1 MAAAGPVHGRGK
13 VSSGR
18 RKAAPPIRTAAD
30 YPTNGDKRVADLET
44 ALRKC
49 GLRDGMVISSHHHLR
64 DGDRVALMAL
74 EAARKNRRQRPDLV
88 SQRIVSLAEERD
100 RADGVRRHPPHRR
113 QHERPARRLLHA
125 GQDARHGRAALAWR
139 ALAGDS
145 GWRSPHRY
153 RGHRRADRGSFGNC
167 DGSHGKSACGSLGF
181 ALADSIYADHVI
193 VVTDNLVPFPCVPW
207 QIQGNNV
214 DYVVEVDSIGDPAKI
229 VSGTT
234 QITRSPD
241 RLRIAELVAR
251 FLRDAG
257 IMRNGFS
264 FQAGAGGIA
273 LAFVSYL
280 KQMMKQAGVKAR
292 FVRGGSTKYL
302 VELLEEGL
310 TDYILDG
317 QTFDLDGVR
326 SMANNPRHVATSPF
340 TSYNYHGKGNFAS
353 MVDAVV
359 LGATEV
365 DVNFNANVVTH
376 SDGRLL
382 HGIGGWQNCLAS
394 RCTILAVPSFRD
406 RIPVIVDE
414 VTTLCGP
421 GELIDV
427 VVTERGIA
435 INPRRQDL
443 IGCGQRIEAADPSAR
458 EIKEEVERICG
469 GKPQRPDARRSS
481 RGRREMGRW
490 HGARYGLAIPVV
502 KRNSKVKHEARSG
515 IPSLLL
521 SSCGWSSAAV
531 AQRGQAR
538 SRQSECRRGLRR
550 QSTSTALSPGREFR
564 FRADRKLTS
573 SSPAKRSGSFM
584 PSRPMPPVLRLTP
597 CT

>member
-1 MAAAGPVHGRGK
+1 VPTLEKMELAANAVGRMVPETVNGQAQVPYMGVGK
-13 VSSGR
+13 YAPID
-18 RKAAPPIRTAAD
+18 RKASPPIRTSAD
-30 YPTNGDKRVADLET
+30 YPANGDKRLPDLET

-49 GLRDGMVISSHHHLR
+49 GLRDGMVVSSHHHLR

-74 EAARKNRRQRPDLV
+74 ETAAKLGVKDLTWFPSASFP
-88 SQRIVSLAEERD
+88 SQKSAIGLMESGVIDHIEGSMNGPLGDYCTRGKMRGMGVLRSHGGRWQAIQDGEVHIDIAVIAAPS
-100 RADGVRRHPPHRR
+100 AD
-113 QHERPARRLLHA
+113 A
-125 GQDARHGRAALAWR
+125 
-139 ALAGDS
+139 
-145 GWRSPHRY
+145 
-153 RGHRRADRGSFGNC
+153 FGNG

-214 DYVVEVDSIGDPAKI
+214 DYVVEIDSIGDPARI

-241 RLRIAELVAR
+241 RLRIAEFVAQ

-257 IMRNGFS
+257 IMLNGFS

-292 FVRGGSTKYL
+292 FVRGGSTKQL

-353 MVDAVV
+353 LVDAVV

-382 HGIGGWQNCLAS
+382 HGIGGWQNCLAAG
-394 RCTILAVPSFRD
+394 CTILAVPSFRD

-421 GELIDV
+421 GELVDV

-443 IGCGQRIEAADPSAR
+443 IESVKNSRLPIRPLQD
-458 EIKEEVERICG
+458 IKHEVEHICG
-469 GKPQRPDARRSS
+469 GKPQKPKPGNRPV
-481 RGRREMGRW
+481 
-490 HGARYGLAIPVV
+490 AIV
-502 KRNSKVKHEARSG
+502 KWVDG
-515 IPSLLL
+515 
-521 SSCGWSSAAV
+521 
-531 AQRGQAR
+531 
-538 SRQSECRRGLRR
+538 
-550 QSTSTALSPGREFR
+550 T
-564 FRADRKLTS
+564 
-573 SSPAKRSGSFM
+573 
-584 PSRPMPPVLRLTP
+584 VLDTVWQVR
-597 CT
+597 